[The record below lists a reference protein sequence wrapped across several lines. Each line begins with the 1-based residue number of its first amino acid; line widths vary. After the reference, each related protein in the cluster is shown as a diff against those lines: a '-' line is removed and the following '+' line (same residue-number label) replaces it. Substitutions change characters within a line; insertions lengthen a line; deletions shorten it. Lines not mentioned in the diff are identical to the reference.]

1 MWRGDRGFAH
11 AGALLAWL
19 YVARYHLVWFAV
31 PTTRRHGGPADAGG
45 SVGGKDIRE
54 YSYATGTPIAATP
67 QV

>member
-11 AGALLAWL
+11 AGGLCAPAP
-19 YVARYHLVWFAV
+19 VISWFAV

-45 SVGGKDIRE
+45 SVGGKVLCE
-54 YSYATGTPIAATP
+54 YSYAAGTPIAATP